1 MAKRKITAH
10 NSTDG
15 GKQRRSAGIRVL
27 RFVSILLTI
36 LLGVVLIVS
45 AYSGRISPL
54 RYGGIWGLLQL
65 SYPLWLTVMVFVVFI
80 QLFYCR
86 KGAFIGF
93 AAMLFTAGPF
103 LDFCPL
109 NFSSRKPLPDA
120 PVIKVMSYNAMG
132 FFNKN
137 YDVENQPE
145 ENLTLKYII
154 DSDADIVC
162 VEEATFLFAN
172 KRFGVTHQLLDSLHS
187 VYPYVYKN
195 GDYQAFF
202 SRYPAEPI
210 HLDVNYKELEGY
222 ISAYR
227 VTVDDRL
234 LTVFSL
240 HLRSFA
246 LDQSD
251 KNAYRD
257 LTELQ
262 PDGKRSAIGT
272 MLRKITEAN
281 VSRARQAVKLLSFIR
296 LYGGPD
302 VIVCGDFND
311 CPDCYAIHR
320 LNDAGFRSVYPE
332 VGLGPMITYNS
343 DRFYFCIDHIL
354 TRGGIRPLSIRKD
367 RVRYSDHYPL
377 IATLE
382 LMPTNKE
389 GTWE

>member
-1 MAKRKITAH
+1 M
-10 NSTDG
+10 
-15 GKQRRSAGIRVL
+15 
-27 RFVSILLTI
+27 
-36 LLGVVLIVS
+36 
-45 AYSGRISPL
+45 
-54 RYGGIWGLLQL
+54 
-65 SYPLWLTVMVFVVFI
+65 
-80 QLFYCR
+80 
-86 KGAFIGF
+86 
-93 AAMLFTAGPF
+93 
-103 LDFCPL
+103 
-109 NFSSRKPLPDA
+109 
-120 PVIKVMSYNAMG
+120 
-132 FFNKN
+132 
-137 YDVENQPE
+137 
-145 ENLTLKYII
+145 
-154 DSDADIVC
+154 
-162 VEEATFLFAN
+162 
-172 KRFGVTHQLLDSLHS
+172 
-187 VYPYVYKN
+187 
-195 GDYQAFF
+195 
-202 SRYPAEPI
+202 
-210 HLDVNYKELEGY
+210 
-222 ISAYR
+222 
-227 VTVDDRL
+227 
-234 LTVFSL
+234 TVFSL

-272 MLRKITEAN
+272 MLHKITEAN

-311 CPDCYAIHR
+311 CPDCYAIHK